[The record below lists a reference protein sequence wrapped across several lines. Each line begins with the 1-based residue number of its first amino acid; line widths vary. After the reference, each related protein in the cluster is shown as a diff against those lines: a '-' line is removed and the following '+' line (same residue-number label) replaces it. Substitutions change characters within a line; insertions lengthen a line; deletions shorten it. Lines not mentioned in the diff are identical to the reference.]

1 MRQHNQHARRMDTQ
15 TAFNIVLSLVAFLG
29 GWVLNSLRDSLKT
42 LQLTDNELATKVQRI
57 EVLVAG
63 SYVKRED
70 IDKLTAALFAKLD
83 KIEAKLDL
91 KADK

>member
-1 MRQHNQHARRMDTQ
+1 MDIQ

-29 GWVLNSLRDSLKT
+29 GWVLNSLRDSIKSLHQSDT
-42 LQLTDNELATKVQRI
+42 ELADKVQRI

-63 SYVKRED
+63 QYVKRD
-70 IDKLTAALFAKLD
+70 DLDRMTSALFAKLD
-83 KIEAKLDL
+83 KIEAKIDL

>member
-1 MRQHNQHARRMDTQ
+1 MDTQ

-29 GWVLNSLRDSLKT
+29 GWVLNSLRESIAT
-42 LQLTDNELATKVQRI
+42 LHKSDNELADKVQRI

-63 SYVKRED
+63 QYVKRD
-70 IDKLTAALFAKLD
+70 DLDKIAAALFAKLD
-83 KIEAKLDL
+83 KIESKLDG

>member
-1 MRQHNQHARRMDTQ
+1 MDTQ

-29 GWVLNSLRDSLKT
+29 GWVLNSLRDSIKT
-42 LQLTDNELATKVQRI
+42 LHQSDAELADKVQHI

-63 SYVKRED
+63 QYVKRDDLKE
-70 IDKLTAALFAKLD
+70 LTTALFNKLD
-83 KIEAKLDL
+83 KIELKLDG